1 MNYDMEKWGLRIKQ
15 LRIKNKITQEQLA
28 DRLNITLSMLGKI
41 ERGQRGISIDLLIEI
56 AQYFQIS
63 LDFIVLG
70 KEQQSDFIKGELNSI
85 ISKLVQIEQSI

>member
-1 MNYDMEKWGLRIKQ
+1 MNYDMEKCGLRIKQ

-56 AQYFQIS
+56 AQYFQTS

-70 KEQQSDFIKGELNSI
+70 KEQQSDFIKGELNSV
-85 ISKLVQIEQSI
+85 ISKLIHIEQSI

>member
-1 MNYDMEKWGLRIKQ
+1 MNYDMEKCGLRIKQ

-70 KEQQSDFIKGELNSI
+70 KEQQSDFITGELNSI

>member
-1 MNYDMEKWGLRIKQ
+1 MNYDMEKCGLRIKQ

-63 LDFIVLG
+63 LG